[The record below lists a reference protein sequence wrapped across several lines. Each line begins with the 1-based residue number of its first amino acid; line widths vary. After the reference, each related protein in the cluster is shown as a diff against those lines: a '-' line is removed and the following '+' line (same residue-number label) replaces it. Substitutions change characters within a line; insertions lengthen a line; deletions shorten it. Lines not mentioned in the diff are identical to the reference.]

1 MGRINI
7 VLPDDLE
14 RRLRV
19 SVAESG
25 GKKGD
30 LSGSIEQA
38 IKEWLEKFDAA
49 ERRGKKH

>member
-38 IKEWLEKFDAA
+38 IIEWLEKEHI
-49 ERRGKKH
+49 ERKKTK